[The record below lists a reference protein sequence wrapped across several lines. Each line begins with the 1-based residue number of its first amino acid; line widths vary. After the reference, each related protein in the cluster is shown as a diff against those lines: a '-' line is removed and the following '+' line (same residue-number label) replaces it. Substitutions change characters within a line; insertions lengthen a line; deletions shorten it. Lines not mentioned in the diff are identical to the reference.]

1 MFTSL
6 VMEGST
12 CSSLPEDSDGLTEV
26 QASQPQRTLERWED
40 KHVRLLIES
49 YLQFKGLIGQANTKK
64 SVFDKI
70 AAEFNKHSDIK
81 VSAEQCL
88 RKWKKLE
95 SKQKG
100 IDDNNKQTGRAHKTW
115 KFQKEMEQCIG
126 DKASVRPVFTFDSGS
141 CTSSSTHSPSPQTI
155 DDISDAENASDSVD
169 SEDLKGKTAVDPML
183 GQRKMKR
190 KRKSYS
196 SASEMLLYLKEYG
209 EKREKV
215 EEGKLNILKTIN
227 ARREKRIFWAVTE
240 LSEG

>member
-1 MFTSL
+1 
-6 VMEGST
+6 MEGST
-12 CSSLPEDSDGLTEV
+12 CSSLPEESDGLTEV

-70 AAEFNKHSDIK
+70 AAEFNKHADIK
-81 VSAEQCL
+81 VSGEQCL

-95 SKQKG
+95 SKQKE
-100 IDDNNKQTGRAHKTW
+100 IEDNNKQTGRAHKTW
-115 KFQKEMEQCIG
+115 KFHKEMERCIG

-141 CTSSSTHSPSPQTI
+141 STSSSTRSQSPQTI
-155 DDISDAENASDSVD
+155 DDISDAENASD
-169 SEDLKGKTAVDPML
+169 LL

-196 SASEMLLYLKEYG
+196 SASEMLVFLKEYG

-215 EEGKLNILKTIN
+215 EEEKLNILKTMQE
-227 ARREKRIFWAVTE
+227 EKKEFFGQL
-240 LSEG
+240 LSCLKDKK

>member
-1 MFTSL
+1 
-6 VMEGST
+6 
-12 CSSLPEDSDGLTEV
+12 
-26 QASQPQRTLERWED
+26 
-40 KHVRLLIES
+40 
-49 YLQFKGLIGQANTKK
+49 
-64 SVFDKI
+64 
-70 AAEFNKHSDIK
+70 
-81 VSAEQCL
+81 
-88 RKWKKLE
+88 
-95 SKQKG
+95 
-100 IDDNNKQTGRAHKTW
+100 
-115 KFQKEMEQCIG
+115 MEQCIG

>member
-1 MFTSL
+1 MVLSICMFTSL

-95 SKQKG
+95 SKQKE

-141 CTSSSTHSPSPQTI
+141 STSSSTHSPSPRVICYWWLSPFVILETRLWQLSLYCAPVYLTI
-155 DDISDAENASDSVD
+155 
-169 SEDLKGKTAVDPML
+169 KTVCCIF
-183 GQRKMKR
+183 
-190 KRKSYS
+190 
-196 SASEMLLYLKEYG
+196 
-209 EKREKV
+209 V
-215 EEGKLNILKTIN
+215 VFTI
-227 ARREKRIFWAVTE
+227 FT
-240 LSEG
+240 

>member
-12 CSSLPEDSDGLTEV
+12 CSSLPEENDSLTEV

-70 AAEFNKHSDIK
+70 AAEFNKHADIK
-81 VSAEQCL
+81 VSGEQCL

-95 SKQKG
+95 SKQKE
-100 IDDNNKQTGRAHKTW
+100 IEDNNKRTGRAHKTW
-115 KFQKEMEQCIG
+115 KFHKEMEQCIG

-141 CTSSSTHSPSPQTI
+141 STSSSTCSQSPQTT
-155 DDISDAENASDSVD
+155 DDISDAENAVI
-169 SEDLKGKTAVDPML
+169 
-183 GQRKMKR
+183 Q
-190 KRKSYS
+190 
-196 SASEMLLYLKEYG
+196 
-209 EKREKV
+209 
-215 EEGKLNILKTIN
+215 
-227 ARREKRIFWAVTE
+227 
-240 LSEG
+240 

>member
-1 MFTSL
+1 
-6 VMEGST
+6 MEGST
-12 CSSLPEDSDGLTEV
+12 CSSLPEESDGLTEV

-70 AAEFNKHSDIK
+70 AAEFNKHADIK
-81 VSAEQCL
+81 VSGVQCL

-95 SKQKG
+95 SKQKE
-100 IDDNNKQTGRAHKTW
+100 IEDNNKQTGRAHKTW
-115 KFQKEMEQCIG
+115 KFHRKMEQCIG
-126 DKASVRPVFTFDSGS
+126 DKASVRPVLTFDSGS
-141 CTSSSTHSPSPQTI
+141 STSSSTRSQSPQTI

-169 SEDLKGKTAVDPML
+169 SEDIKGKTAVDPKL

-196 SASEMLLYLKEYG
+196 SASEMLVFLKEYG
-209 EKREKV
+209 EK
-215 EEGKLNILKTIN
+215 LNILKTMQE
-227 ARREKRIFWAVTE
+227 EKKEFFGQL
-240 LSEG
+240 LSCLKDKK